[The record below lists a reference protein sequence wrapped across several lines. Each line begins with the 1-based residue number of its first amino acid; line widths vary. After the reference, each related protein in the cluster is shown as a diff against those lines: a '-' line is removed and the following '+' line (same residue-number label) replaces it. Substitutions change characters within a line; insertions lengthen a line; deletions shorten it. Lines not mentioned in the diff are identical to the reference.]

1 MKDVNLLVWL
11 TQLGLSVAVPLAGFI
26 LLSVWIQ
33 RKWNL
38 GKWVILVGVLLGVV
52 SGIDSLR
59 QTLKTMGRMG
69 KDKKEEPPPVSFN
82 DHD

>member
-1 MKDVNLLVWL
+1 M
-11 TQLGLSVAVPLAGFI
+11 AVPLAGFI

-33 RKWNL
+33 QKWDL
-38 GKWVILVGVLLGVV
+38 GKWVIVVGVLLGVV

-59 QTLKTMGRMG
+59 QSLKTMGRMG